1 MKKMTSFLAI
11 TLMALGLSSCNNKTA
26 APEASAEEG
35 DPNKTLVAYFS
46 ATGTTEG
53 FAKQI
58 QEAAA
63 ADLYQIEPTKPY
75 TEEDLDWR
83 NEKSRSS
90 VEMGTEGFREPL
102 GGQSIDVAPYDTIY
116 IGYPIWWDRVPTII
130 QTFIESQDFTGKVII
145 PFATSGSSTID
156 NSVAK
161 LKEAYPD
168 LNILAGKRMNDATA
182 EDVKAFVAG
191 K

>member
-1 MKKMTSFLAI
+1 MKKMTSFLTIA
-11 TLMALGLSSCNNKTA
+11 LMALGLSSCNSKTT
-26 APEASAEEG
+26 APEVSEEAQS
-35 DPNKTLVAYFS
+35 KTLVAYFS
-46 ATGTTEG
+46 ATGNTEG

-63 ADLYQIEPTKPY
+63 ADLYKIEPTKPY

-83 NEKSRSS
+83 NDKSRSS
-90 VEMGTEGFREPL
+90 IEMVTEGFREPL
-102 GGQSIDVAPYDTIY
+102 GGQPIDIAPYDTIY

-130 QTFIESQDFTGKVII
+130 QTFIESQDFKGKVIV

-168 LNILAGKRMNDATA
+168 LNILAGKRMNDATE
-182 EDVKAFVAG
+182 EDVKAFVTG

>member
-11 TLMALGLSSCNNKTA
+11 ALMAMGLSSCNNKTA
-26 APEASAEEG
+26 TPEVSEEETQ
-35 DPNKTLVAYFS
+35 NKTLVAYFS
-46 ATGTTEG
+46 VTGNTEG

-58 QEAAA
+58 QKAAA

-83 NEKSRSS
+83 NDQSRSS
-90 VEMGTEGFREPL
+90 IEMGTEGFREPL
-102 GGQSIDVAPYDTIY
+102 GGQTIDLAPYDTIY
-116 IGYPIWWDRVPTII
+116 IGYPIWWNRVPTII
-130 QTFIESQDFTGKVII
+130 QTFIESQDLKGKVII

-168 LNILAGKRMNDATA
+168 LNILAGKRMNDATE